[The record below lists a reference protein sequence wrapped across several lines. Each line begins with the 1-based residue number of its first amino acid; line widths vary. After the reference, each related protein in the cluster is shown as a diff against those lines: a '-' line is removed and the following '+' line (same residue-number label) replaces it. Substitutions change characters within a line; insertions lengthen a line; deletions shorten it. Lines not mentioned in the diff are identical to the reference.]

1 MFQQFDFQNSF
12 IIKKTSLTFQGQ
24 MFYTGAPV
32 GQTDQELKISKNFH
46 QTFILLLIKHFN
58 VRF

>member
-1 MFQQFDFQNSF
+1 MFQQFDFQYSF

-32 GQTDQELKISKNFH
+32 GQTDQELEVSKNISSI
-46 QTFILLLIKHFN
+46 ILIHVPF
-58 VRF
+58 